1 MPASPPSFRPAS
13 PWWCALH
20 LPQLALD
27 AEARH
32 RRALQAFDDAL
43 PWALTDGPQQRRIHA
58 ANATARAQGVHAG
71 QAVASAQLLCPGL
84 ALAAHQPVRDAALRE
99 WLATYAYGFSAE
111 VSLREADT
119 VLFEAGRSLGL
130 FGPWPRWQQRLRDEL
145 AGYGV
150 QVRIACAPTPLAAR
164 GLARAHDGLAVA
176 DATQLQRL
184 LARLPLGLAG
194 LPEDALRLLERSGF
208 KRLGDVLAL
217 PRAAL
222 AKRIG
227 PLVLDGL
234 DRLVG
239 RAPDP
244 LPLYEPPTRYAAR
257 LDFDHPLDDATV
269 LVFPLR
275 RLLQEFALFL
285 VQRDGGVPGF
295 RLVFGH
301 EDGVAPTR
309 LEVRM
314 AAPERDAARLFE
326 LARLK
331 LDSARL
337 PAPAV
342 SLGLEADELPGFHP
356 EHRDLFDAR
365 TRSGDAGLLDS
376 RLRARLGDSAVQ
388 ALAVVDT
395 HRPEAAWCWVD
406 TPRTRL
412 PVLAEGPRPLWL
424 IDPPIVLREAVESV
438 IAGPERIETGWW
450 DDEPVR
456 RDYYRLRTRSGQEAW
471 AFRPVGGEGGPW
483 WLHGWFA

>member
-1 MPASPPSFRPAS
+1 MTADAPPFRPSS

-20 LPQLALD
+20 LPQRALD

-32 RRALQAFDDAL
+32 RRALGDFDDAT

-58 ANATARAQGVHAG
+58 ANAAARAQGVQAG
-71 QAVASAQLLCPGL
+71 QPVASAQMLCPGL
-84 ALAAHQPVRDAALRE
+84 ALAPHQPTRDAALRE
-99 WLATYAYGFSAE
+99 WLAGYAYGFSAE
-111 VSLREADT
+111 VSLREGDA

-130 FGPWPRWQQRLRDEL
+130 FGPWPRWQQRLRAEL
-145 AGYGV
+145 ADYGV
-150 QVRIACAPTPLAAR
+150 EVRIACAPTPLAAR
-164 GLARAHDGLAVA
+164 GLAIAHDGLAVA
-176 DATQLQRL
+176 DAAQSHRL
-184 LARLPLGLAG
+184 LARLPLGLVG
-194 LPEDALRLLERSGF
+194 LPDDALRLLERSGF

-227 PLVLDGL
+227 PTVLDQL

-244 LPLYEPPTRYAAR
+244 LPLYAPPQRYAAR
-257 LDFDHPLDDATV
+257 LDFDHPIADSTV

-295 RLVFGH
+295 RLVLGH
-301 EDGVAPTR
+301 EDGVAATR
-309 LEVRM
+309 LDVRL
-314 AAPERDAARLFE
+314 AAPEREAVRLFD

-331 LDSARL
+331 LESASV
-337 PAPAV
+337 PAPVV

-365 TRSGDAGLLDS
+365 ERRGDAGLLES
-376 RLRARLGDSAVQ
+376 RLRARLGDAGVQ
-388 ALAVVDT
+388 RLAVVDT
-395 HRPEAAWCWVD
+395 HKPEAAWCYAD
-406 TPRTRL
+406 APRTRL
-412 PVLAEGPRPLWL
+412 PALAEGPRPLWL
-424 IDPPIVLREAVESV
+424 IDPPIVLRDAVDAV
-438 IAGPERIETGWW
+438 LAGPERIETAWW
-450 DDEPVR
+450 DAEPVR

>member
-1 MPASPPSFRPAS
+1 MPDVAPSFHPPS

-20 LPQLALD
+20 LPPQAQAD
-27 AEARH
+27 ETGHRAARH
-32 RRALQAFDDAL
+32 
-43 PWALTDGPQQRRIHA
+43 
-58 ANATARAQGVHAG
+58 
-71 QAVASAQLLCPGL
+71 
-84 ALAAHQPVRDAALRE
+84 E
-99 WLATYAYGFSAE
+99 WLAGYAYGFSAE
-111 VSLREADT
+111 VSLREPDT

-130 FGPWPRWQQRLRDEL
+130 FGPWPRWQQRMRDEL
-145 AGYGV
+145 AGCGLP
-150 QVRIACAPTPLAAR
+150 VRIACAPTPLAAR
-164 GLARAHDGLAVA
+164 CFARAHDGLAVA

-184 LARLPLGLAG
+184 LARLPLALAG
-194 LPEDALRLLERSGF
+194 LPDDALRLLERSGF

-227 PLVLDGL
+227 PAVLARI

-244 LPLYEPPTRYAAR
+244 LPLYAPPQRYAAR
-257 LDFDHPLDDATV
+257 LDFDHPLADSTV
-269 LVFPLR
+269 LLFPLR

-285 VQRDGGVPGF
+285 AQRDGGVPTF
-295 RLVFGH
+295 RMVFGH
-301 EDGVAPTR
+301 DDGVAPTCLDVR
-309 LEVRM
+309 L
-314 AAPERDAARLFE
+314 AAPEREFARLFD

-342 SLGLEADELPGFHP
+342 SLGVEADALPDFTP
-356 EHRDLFDAR
+356 ERRDLFDAPR
-365 TRSGDAGLLDS
+365 GGDPDLLES
-376 RLRARLGDSAVQ
+376 RLRARLGDAAVQ
-388 ALAVVDT
+388 RLAVVDT
-395 HRPEAAWCWVD
+395 HRPEAAWCYAKK
-406 TPRTRL
+406 PRTRL
-412 PVLAEGPRPLWL
+412 PALAEGPRPLWL
-424 IDPPIVLREAVESV
+424 IDPPIVLRDAVEQV
-438 IAGPERIETGWW
+438 LAGPERIETSWW